1 VNIRSPD
8 VGTVFFPEPDLPP
21 NGSAH
26 ARQTRRLSGRLG
38 GLPRRRR
45 PAMMAL
51 AVAMVGAGVLVSAA
65 VYRRAG
71 QQFSVVTVTRPVS
84 AGAPIPAGDLGTARV
99 GMVSAI
105 RVIPASQLGQVT
117 GEIAAVGLR
126 PATLLA
132 PADLTTAQ
140 PPAPGQELVPA
151 SLRPSEL
158 PASGLLPGDHVLIV
172 ATPGDQGQAGSPGG
186 PPSLSAPVPAVVAAV
201 TGAPDSAGLD
211 VVDLLVSDASGV
223 AVADQVSTGQFA
235 LIVTRRGA

>member
-1 VNIRSPD
+1 MNSRSTA

-26 ARQTRRLSGRLG
+26 ARPATRLSGRLS

-65 VYRRAG
+65 VYQRAG

-84 AGAPIPAGDLGTARV
+84 AGAPITAGDLGTARV
-99 GMVSAI
+99 GIVSAI
-105 RVIPASQLGQVT
+105 RVIPASQLGQVI
-117 GEIAAVGLR
+117 GEIAAVGLQ

-158 PASGLLPGDHVLIV
+158 PASGLFPGDHVLIV

-186 PPSLSAPVPAVVAAV
+186 PPSVSAPVPAVVAAV
-201 TGAPDSAGLD
+201 NDAPDSAGLD